1 MHTNNKKHVYK
12 ERKETTHE
20 RVGERKTYINNIEEK
35 ISTMYIYKWSQDLMY
50 KNNVSKKERKENIHN
65 ILTTSLN
72 KKNNTP
78 INTMNQKTNSPL
90 KSDYSHIQN
99 YSPFLS
105 RVTKGRVLSKHL
117 IGKANISIII

>member
-1 MHTNNKKHVYK
+1 
-12 ERKETTHE
+12 
-20 RVGERKTYINNIEEK
+20 
-35 ISTMYIYKWSQDLMY
+35 MYVKWSQDQY
-50 KNNVSKKERKENIHN
+50 TRDNVSKRERKRKDTK

-105 RVTKGRVLSKHL
+105 RMTKGKSVK
-117 IGKANISIII
+117 